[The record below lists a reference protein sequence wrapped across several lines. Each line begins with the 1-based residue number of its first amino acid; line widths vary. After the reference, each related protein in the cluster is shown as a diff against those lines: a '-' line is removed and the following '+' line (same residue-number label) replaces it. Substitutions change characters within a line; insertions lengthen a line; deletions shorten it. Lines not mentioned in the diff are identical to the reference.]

1 MISVTLNNYENILN
15 SCTVYII
22 LFVINFLIITGI
34 SSVFIY
40 FHWYLKESNA
50 GVVNINPDT
59 DKVIS

>member
-1 MISVTLNNYENILN
+1 MN
-15 SCTVYII
+15 SCAVYII
-22 LFVINFLIITGI
+22 LFVINFLIIIGI

>member
-1 MISVTLNNYENILN
+1 MN

-22 LFVINFLIITGI
+22 LFVINFLITIGI

-40 FHWYLKESNA
+40 FHWYLKESNT